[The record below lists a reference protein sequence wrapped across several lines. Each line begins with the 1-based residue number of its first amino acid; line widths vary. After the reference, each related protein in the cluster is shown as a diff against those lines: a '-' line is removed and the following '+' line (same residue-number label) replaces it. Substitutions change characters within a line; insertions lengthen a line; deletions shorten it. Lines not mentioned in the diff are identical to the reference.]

1 MGLVGAAAEQAGA
14 VVPLAAAARGLYDR
28 GHDLGLGRLDDSAL
42 IEVLR
47 RQK

>member
-1 MGLVGAAAEQAGA
+1 LT
-14 VVPLAAAARGLYDR
+14 AAARQLYER

-47 RQK
+47 QDR

>member
-1 MGLVGAAAEQAGA
+1 MRVGGLRALNGA
-14 VVPLAAAARGLYDR
+14 VIPLAAAARGLYER

-47 RQK
+47 QQK